1 MSHFWLTLNMDSEKI
16 TVKFAQI
23 IKLLRTKESLK
34 QSELADR
41 LGVDRSS
48 ISNYE
53 TGHRMPTVEF
63 LLSISEHFN
72 VSIDFLLKGTSHV
85 DKSSRPNDSIL
96 NELMA
101 ENIVLIENIIELNK
115 SLEETQKEINTLKE
129 LTKAQ
134 FKLLNL

>member
-1 MSHFWLTLNMDSEKI
+1 MNSEDI
-16 TVKFAQI
+16 AVKFAQI
-23 IKLLRTKESLK
+23 IKLLRKKESLK
-34 QSELADR
+34 QVELAEK

-53 TGHRMPTVEF
+53 TGNRMPTVEF
-63 LLSISEHFN
+63 LISISEHFN
-72 VSIDFLLKGTSHV
+72 VSIDFLLKGNSYV
-85 DKSSRPNDSIL
+85 NKSSKPNDSVL

-101 ENIVLIENIIELNK
+101 ENIILIENIIELNK
-115 SLEETQKEINTLKE
+115 TLDETKNEVKTLKE